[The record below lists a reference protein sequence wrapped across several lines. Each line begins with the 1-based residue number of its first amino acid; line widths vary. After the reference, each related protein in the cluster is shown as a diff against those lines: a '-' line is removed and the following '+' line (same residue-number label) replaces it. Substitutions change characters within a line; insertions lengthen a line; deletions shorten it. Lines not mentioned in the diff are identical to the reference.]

1 MLIADIQKELR
12 SDIEKHG
19 LVERPAD
26 ASFNDDPTKREL
38 GQSNASTYTRFD
50 VSAGGKLLKGA
61 ASLAF
66 FHGRDH
72 YDAGS
77 PTDAADIEI
86 YRTRNQE
93 INTQII
99 PGLNSAVPEQ
109 QAQIE
114 ALEAEVAKND
124 NIITEIENRA
134 SSDDFL
140 DDPNTDEQDLFNP
153 DFASD
158 TIGFS
163 YFFGGFKPPSE
174 RGLEEDGVETG
185 FQAPNASYP
194 ANKNNTYVAPHKG
207 RGGFGTD
214 ASDMPTV
221 STNVDTYKIISKYQ

>member
-1 MLIADIQKELR
+1 MPIADIQKELR
-12 SDIEKHG
+12 PDIEKHG
-19 LVERPAD
+19 FVERPAD
-26 ASFNDDPTKREL
+26 ASFNTDTRNRKL

-50 VSAGGKLLKGA
+50 VSAGGKLLKGT
-61 ASLAF
+61 ASLKF

-77 PTDAADIEI
+77 PTDISDIEI
-86 YRTRNQE
+86 YITRNENIERVLIPALDENNPEEQAE
-93 INTQII
+93 IEILQ
-99 PGLNSAVPEQ
+99 
-109 QAQIE
+109 
-114 ALEAEVAKND
+114 AEVTKNN
-124 NIITEIENRA
+124 NIITEIRSRFTSNE
-134 SSDDFL
+134 FL

-174 RGLEEDGVETG
+174 RGLEEDGVKTG